1 MNLENRKAGTE
12 ENGENEGAAKVPL
25 FIPLRREWFEA
36 FENGHKTFEYRPLG
50 PRWNARTCAIGRR
63 VVLSLGYGRQRRL
76 RGTIVSFEQSEDV
89 IRTSA
94 WQSIYGSKGYT
105 MAAKIGVQLDPAPG
119 SPLPAS
125 AAAS

>member
-1 MNLENRKAGTE
+1 MKTGTE
-12 ENGENEGAAKVPL
+12 GNRGNEASAKVPL

-63 VVLSLGYGRQRRL
+63 VILSLGYGRSRRL

-89 IRTSA
+89 TRTSA

-105 MAAKIGVQLDPAPG
+105 LAAKIGVQLD
-119 SPLPAS
+119 SPAS
-125 AAAS
+125 LPIPASDL